1 MFSPKLNLIA
11 PVGFCIAAI
20 TLAACSSVPTVTK
33 ERMTLGEANIDGMDC
48 RREKAPDTN
57 IPRTICA
64 SPQAWAVFDEK
75 RRRETEALLAEGRK
89 YANVG
94 RYNRD

>member
-1 MFSPKLNLIA
+1 MLRIA
-11 PVGFCIAAI
+11 LLTGLATAAAA
-20 TLAACSSVPTVTK
+20 LAGCSTTPLVTS
-33 ERMTLGEANIDGMDC
+33 ERMTLGEANIEGMEC
-48 RREKAPDTN
+48 RKDRPPDTN

-64 SPQAWAVFDEK
+64 SPEAWAAFDER
-75 RRRETEALLAEGRK
+75 RRRETADLLAEGRK

>member
-1 MFSPKLNLIA
+1 MFSLIKLS
-11 PVGFCIAAI
+11 GFGVAAI
-20 TLAACSSVPTVTK
+20 VLTACSATPTVTK
-33 ERMTLGEANIDGMDC
+33 ERMTLGEAGIEGMDC

-64 SPQAWAVFDEK
+64 SPEAWAVFDDK

>member
-1 MFSPKLNLIA
+1 MLRMSLLANLA
-11 PVGFCIAAI
+11 TASVA
-20 TLAACSSVPTVTK
+20 LSACSTTPLVTS
-33 ERMTLGEANIDGMDC
+33 ERMTLGEANIEGMEC
-48 RREKAPDTN
+48 RKDRPPDTN

-64 SPQAWAVFDEK
+64 SPEAWAAFDER
-75 RRRETEALLAEGRK
+75 RRRETADLLAEGRK

>member
-1 MFSPKLNLIA
+1 MPK
-11 PVGFCIAAI
+11 
-20 TLAACSSVPTVTK
+20 
-33 ERMTLGEANIDGMDC
+33 EA
-48 RREKAPDTN
+48 
-57 IPRTICA
+57 A

>member
-1 MFSPKLNLIA
+1 MLRITLLA
-11 PVGFCIAAI
+11 GLATAAAA
-20 TLAACSSVPTVTK
+20 LAACSTTPLVTS
-33 ERMTLGEANIDGMDC
+33 EHMTLGEANIEGMEC
-48 RREKAPDTN
+48 RKDRPPDTN

-64 SPQAWAVFDEK
+64 SPEAWAVFDER
-75 RRRETEALLAEGRK
+75 RRRETADLLAEGRK

>member
-1 MFSPKLNLIA
+1 MFGLIK
-11 PVGFCIAAI
+11 VSSFGLAAI
-20 TLAACSSVPTVTK
+20 VLAACSTTPTVTK
-33 ERMTLGEANIDGMDC
+33 ERMTLGEAGIEGMDC

-64 SPQAWAVFDEK
+64 SPEAWAVFDDK